1 MTGTPPS
8 APNDP
13 SGDTPGDQGGPR
25 STARSGQHQNPEP
38 AASATG
44 PEHGRHELPGR
55 AGYPQFDGPGAAQY
69 GEAVEPPPR
78 LSPQSGAPAPQ
89 GQPGGYGNPA
99 GGFPPQQGGYA
110 PQQGNPSGGYPPQGN
125 PQGGYPPQG
134 VPPQGGFA
142 PQQGNPQG
150 GFPQQQGNPQGGFP
164 QGNPQGGFGPQ
175 GAPQGGFGPGGP
187 QGGYPQQG
195 GPQGYGQPGAPQQG
209 GFPPGSGPG
218 SVPPGSVPLG
228 PDGTPPPGPVDNSIS
243 ARPYERLDVG
253 HAVSYGWDRFRA
265 NPVPWVGMVLIGLIA
280 WLVVTL
286 LINIVNV
293 QSLAGV
299 LLMFAVATLI
309 VWLLQAAMIRGA
321 LYETDGTPPDFPAFF
336 GFVNAGSVLLTALIV
351 FVACVI
357 ASMLCIFPVVIVGI
371 LCMFSLHFV
380 IDQEMDPINAIK
392 ASAQLVIANVLQI
405 LLLALTVLVI
415 TFVGALFCGL
425 GLLLAG
431 PVSAIAVTY
440 AYRFLTGRLVVQY

>member
-38 AASATG
+38 AASSGG

-78 LSPQSGAPAPQ
+78 LHPQSGAPQ
-89 GQPGGYGNPA
+89 GQPA
-99 GGFPPQQGGYA
+99 GGFPPQQG
-110 PQQGNPSGGYPPQGN
+110 NPGGGYPPQGN
-125 PQGGYPPQG
+125 PQGGFGQQGNPQG
-134 VPPQGGFA
+134 GYPQQGGPQGGYPQQGGFA

-150 GFPQQQGNPQGGFP
+150 GFPPQQGNPQGG
-164 QGNPQGGFGPQ
+164 GFAQQ

-209 GFPPGSGPG
+209 GFPPGNVPPG

-228 PDGTPPPGPVDNSIS
+228 PDGTPPPGPADNSIT

-265 NPVPWVGMVLIGLIA
+265 NPIPWVGMVLIGLIA

-286 LINIVNV
+286 LVNIVNV

-299 LLMFAVATLI
+299 LLMFAVAALI

-351 FVACVI
+351 FVACLI

-415 TFVGALFCGL
+415 TFVGALCCGI
-425 GLLLAG
+425 GLLVAG